1 MEVKRILSPLAFLL
15 IPTAILGGLY
25 LKSER
30 DLLAKYDES
39 VAAARALGLPTS
51 LAELK
56 RNMPPD
62 NENAVPAILSAARA
76 TDFEILTRST
86 GSAHIKESA
95 HLLSEVESALA
106 RPKFAVAPGGVEA
119 MERDQRLL
127 GQTVKALIDR
137 ATWQM
142 GARDIGAVRSLKVA
156 KNLNDRILASN
167 RFFAA
172 LNADAQI
179 DELNT
184 RALSIAS
191 RFGKLGVDGVKP
203 LVQTEDPQ
211 FDFYAVVRETVPLTL
226 THIEEDYARRKHPRR
241 MLVDRK
247 TEIIEAGIGLLSR
260 PNQKGTSEQLAI
272 HLYSLSPDGAHVV
285 ARPRM
290 NVPGDLLEYFFAAC
304 TAGGKPSQ
312 PAGKDKYGQ
321 QIRYI
326 KIPGGFSIRSWGK
339 NGIDEGG
346 GGDDRWITHTGGSTN
361 WKNE

>member
-1 MEVKRILSPLAFLL
+1 MEVKRILFPLAFLL

-30 DLLAKYDES
+30 DLTAKYVES
-39 VAAARALGLPTS
+39 LAAARALGIPTS

-76 TDFEILTRST
+76 TDFEILARST

-95 HLLSEVESALA
+95 RLLLEVESALA

-127 GQTVKALIDR
+127 TQTVKALIDR

-167 RFFAA
+167 RIFAA
-172 LNADAQI
+172 LNADAQV
-179 DELNT
+179 DELNA

-191 RFGKLGVDGVKP
+191 RFGKLGVDGVRS
-203 LVQTEDPQ
+203 LVQTEDPE
-211 FDFYAVVRETVPLTL
+211 FDLYAVVRETVPLTL
-226 THIEEDYARRKHPRR
+226 IHIEEDHARRRYPRR
-241 MLVDRK
+241 RFIDRK
-247 TEIIEAGIGLLSR
+247 TEILEEGIGMLSR
-260 PNQKGTSEQLAI
+260 PNLRGTREEFATQ
-272 HLYSLSPDGAHVV
+272 HLGSLNGTLVV

-290 NVPGDLLEYFFAAC
+290 EVPDDLLEYYFAAC

-346 GGDDRWITHTGGSTN
+346 GGDDRWITHAGGSTN